1 LDRSRG
7 HLSAR
12 AGGLS
17 RASLL
22 YSLRAPAGAK
32 THLHRQLFERLKHAI
47 LSGQI
52 QPGHRLPS
60 TRSLAAEL
68 NVSRNT
74 IVTAYELLDA
84 EGLIEAQ
91 IGGGTTVRPL
101 SERRFNSEHR
111 QLDQASHAPSS
122 VPLHAPFK
130 VGVPAYSNF
139 PMRAWNATVNRTAR
153 AQTVSDLAYQDTS
166 GHIGL
171 RRLLAAYLLTKR
183 GLRCDV
189 DQIVIVPGYQAGL
202 NLVIRSLLEHG
213 DQVWVEDPG
222 HAPTRDTLRLNGMVV
237 RPVPIDAD
245 GMMVK
250 AGTDL
255 WPDAKLAVVTPA
267 HQFPLGMSM
276 SDARRRQL
284 LDWARSS
291 RTWIVED
298 DYDTEF
304 HFAGKPPDSLAGA
317 MGEER
322 VIYIGTFSKVLFPA
336 LRIGYAV
343 LPPALVGRFCEVRQL
358 VDGHQPYFM
367 QDAVRRFIEE
377 GSFDRHL
384 GKMRALY
391 RKRRLDL
398 IAAIA
403 SRTNGRLQPI
413 EAAGGTHLTA
423 LFEEGVDDV
432 AFSEMTRRVGV
443 ETAPL
448 ALFRIRRGHPG
459 LVLGYSIC
467 TPAVL
472 EEAMDRLKLVLSA
485 RRYPKAAE
493 NQGKDICFFE
503 KIHKGI

>member
-1 LDRSRG
+1 M
-7 HLSAR
+7 
-12 AGGLS
+12 
-17 RASLL
+17 
-22 YSLRAPAGAK
+22 
-32 THLHRQLFERLKHAI
+32 HRQLFERLKHAI

-52 QPGHRLPS
+52 QPGARLPS

-74 IVTAYELLDA
+74 IVTAYELLDT

-101 SERRFNSEHR
+101 SERRFDFEHR
-111 QLDQASHAPSS
+111 ELDQVPFSHDPSTS
-122 VPLHAPFK
+122 VPQHAPFK
-130 VGVPAYSNF
+130 VGVPAYLNF
-139 PMRAWNATVNRTAR
+139 PMRAWNATVNRSAR
-153 AQTVSDLAYQDTS
+153 AQTVGDLAYQDTS

-171 RRLLAAYLLTKR
+171 RRLLAAYLLTRR

-189 DQIVIVPGYQAGL
+189 DQIVVVPGYQAGL
-202 NLVIRSLLEHG
+202 NLVIRSLLQHG

-222 HAPTRDTLRLNGMVV
+222 HGPTRDTLRLNGMAA

-276 SDARRRQL
+276 SDERRRQL

-291 RTWIVED
+291 RAWIVED

-304 HFAGKPPDSLAGA
+304 HFAGKPPDSLAGT
-317 MGEER
+317 MSDER
-322 VIYIGTFSKVLFPA
+322 VVYIGTFSKVLFPS

-343 LPPALVGRFCEVRQL
+343 IPPALVGRFSEMRQ
-358 VDGHQPYFM
+358 VMDGHQPYFM

-398 IAAIA
+398 VAAIA
-403 SRTNGRLQPI
+403 DRTNGRLQPI

-448 ALFRIRRGHPG
+448 ASFRIRRGHPG
-459 LVLGYSIC
+459 LVLGYSAC
-467 TPAVL
+467 SPTVL
-472 EEAMDRLKLVLSA
+472 GETMDRLKVVLSA
-485 RRYPKAAE
+485 RRYPKAAA
-493 NQGKDICFFE
+493 NKGKDANLPR
-503 KIHKGI
+503 KIHRGI